1 MRSHAWHMH
10 RALGGARGVYAT
22 CGTCI
27 GQGAERAAYMP
38 RVACAPGKGPAVR
51 SASHAWH
58 LRQGE
63 GGACGGR
70 ATCGTWGRS
79 GRHGTHMAISIVGV
93 LTSWRRM
100 AGAAQRKLQQAGY
113 GVRTAAAHRAAVAAA
128 TAATAAG
135 RTTIR
140 VSLVRRQA
148 DRKSYRR
155 ELCRNPRPQ
164 ADMARARRL
173 ASRMRATETRR
184 KRPDGR
190 GGRRAARW

>member
-1 MRSHAWHMH
+1 MH
-10 RALGGARGVYAT
+10 PTR
-22 CGTCI
+22 GTCA
-27 GQGAERAAYMP
+27 GQGRGLPVVAHAPGRGAASAECMP
-38 RVACAPGKGPAVR
+38 RVARAPGRGRSVWCACHTWHVR
-51 SASHAWH
+51 QA
-58 LRQGE
+58 E

-100 AGAAQRKLQQAGY
+100 AGAAQRKVQQAGY
-113 GVRTAAAHRAAVAAA
+113 GVRIAAAQRAAVAAA

-135 RTTIR
+135 RATIR